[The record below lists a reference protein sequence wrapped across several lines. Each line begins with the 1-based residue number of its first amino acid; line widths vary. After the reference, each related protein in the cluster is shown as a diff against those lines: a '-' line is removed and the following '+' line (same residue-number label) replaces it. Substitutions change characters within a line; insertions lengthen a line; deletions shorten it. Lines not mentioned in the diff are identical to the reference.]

1 MSPTV
6 ILTWHIISLH
16 LKVSVRH
23 VHILACRRLGDPGGV
38 HLFTLNSCRLNK
50 GPARKVLH
58 CVQRPLM
65 SQGHRNNVIVQDFYL
80 LCSLE
85 YKLPLP
91 FESVV

>member
-6 ILTWHIISLH
+6 IFTWHIISLH

-50 GPARKVLH
+50 
-58 CVQRPLM
+58 
-65 SQGHRNNVIVQDFYL
+65 
-80 LCSLE
+80 E
-85 YKLPLP
+85 
-91 FESVV
+91 